1 MTLLLIYLFA
11 ALGISFLCSI
21 LESVLM
27 STPISYITMRED
39 EGFKPASRFKRY
51 KQDTARP
58 IAAILSLNT
67 IANTFGAAGVG
78 SQATEVFGS
87 QWFGIV
93 SAIMTLLVLIFS
105 EIIPKTIGT
114 RYWKRLMG
122 FATHAIHVLIVI
134 MYPFVWLVQTVT
146 HLFASKEDESAVS
159 REEVAAMADVGED
172 EGVIDEGENKI
183 IQNVIKL
190 NNIKAYDVMTPRVV
204 AAVAP
209 ESMTL
214 AEFFK
219 KEEFGHFSRIPVYA
233 EDEEYITGYI
243 LRRDALELLA
253 EDKFD
258 QTLGS
263 IRRDIP
269 YFNEEL
275 SISDIWEQLLHRRE
289 QIALIINEYGAFV
302 GILTLEDVIE
312 TILGLEIIDEN
323 DEVSDMQQYARERW
337 KNRQSKFKSI
347 RLPEQNAHPSNDPS
361 ATPPEA

>member
-1 MTLLLIYLFA
+1 
-11 ALGISFLCSI
+11 
-21 LESVLM
+21 
-27 STPISYITMRED
+27 MRED
-39 EGFKPASRFKRY
+39 EGYKPATRFKRY
-51 KQDTARP
+51 KQDSARP

-78 SQATEVFGS
+78 SQAAIVFGS
-87 QWFGIV
+87 QWFGVV
-93 SAIMTLLVLIFS
+93 SAVMTLMVLIFS

-122 FATHAIHVLIVI
+122 FAAGTIHLLIVI
-134 MYPFVWLVQTVT
+134 MFPFVWLVQMVT
-146 HLFASKEDESAVS
+146 SLFASHDDESAVS

-204 AAVAP
+204 AAIAP

-214 AEFFK
+214 RDFY
-219 KEEFGHFSRIPVYA
+219 KEETFGHFSRIPVYA
-233 EDEEYITGYI
+233 DAPEFITGYI
-243 LRRDALELLA
+243 LRREALELLA
-253 EDKFD
+253 DDKFD

-269 YFNEEL
+269 YFNEEM
-275 SISDIWEQLLHRRE
+275 SISDIWEQLLKHRE
-289 QIALIINEYGAFV
+289 QIALIIDEYGAFV

-323 DEVSDMQQYARERW
+323 DEATDMQQYARDRW
-337 KNRQSKFKSI
+337 KKRQSKFKPI
-347 RLPEQNAHPSNDPS
+347 KILEEPKE
-361 ATPPEA
+361 